1 MMYFPHRLTSM
12 LTQLDYGTQI
22 IGFKVSFKQ
31 GNDYYETPLVSKTFS
46 VVSGPGQS
54 YQSSGSS
61 SSSSGSNGAS
71 QTPSLVTCLTSIILI
86 IVVIVVGCTVLYTV
100 EKTAEGIMS
109 KDVIVTQNVSKT
121 YGKPPLQV
129 FALRETNL
137 QIEQG
142 DYIAIIGPSGSGKS
156 TLMNLLG
163 CLDKPTTGN
172 IFIDGKDV
180 STLNEN
186 ELARIR
192 REKIGFIFQKYNL
205 IPTLN
210 ALENVELSM
219 GFAGVDS
226 QTRTA
231 KAKQLLELV
240 ELSKRLTHK
249 PSEMSG
255 GEQQRVAIARALAN
269 NPSIIL
275 ADEPT
280 GNVDTKSGENIMNIL
295 EEVNRKGET
304 IIVVTHNMAIA
315 QRAKRVLRIQD
326 GVVKEEHV

>member
-1 MMYFPHRLTSM
+1 
-12 LTQLDYGTQI
+12 
-22 IGFKVSFKQ
+22 
-31 GNDYYETPLVSKTFS
+31 
-46 VVSGPGQS
+46 
-54 YQSSGSS
+54 
-61 SSSSGSNGAS
+61 
-71 QTPSLVTCLTSIILI
+71 
-86 IVVIVVGCTVLYTV
+86 
-100 EKTAEGIMS
+100 MS
-109 KDVIVTQNVSKT
+109 KDVIVTQNISKT

-137 QIEQG
+137 HIKQG

-163 CLDKPTTGN
+163 CLDKPTSGK
-172 IFIDGKDV
+172 IFIDGSDV

-210 ALENVELSM
+210 ALENIELSM

-226 QTRTA
+226 QTRTT
-231 KAKQLLELV
+231 KAKQLLEMV

-249 PSEMSG
+249 PSELSG
-255 GEQQRVAIARALAN
+255 GEQQRVAIARSLAN

-280 GNVDTKSGENIMNIL
+280 GNVDSKSGENIMNIL

-326 GVVKEEHV
+326 GAVREEHV

>member
-1 MMYFPHRLTSM
+1 
-12 LTQLDYGTQI
+12 
-22 IGFKVSFKQ
+22 
-31 GNDYYETPLVSKTFS
+31 
-46 VVSGPGQS
+46 
-54 YQSSGSS
+54 
-61 SSSSGSNGAS
+61 
-71 QTPSLVTCLTSIILI
+71 
-86 IVVIVVGCTVLYTV
+86 V
-100 EKTAEGIMS
+100 EKTAEEIMS
-109 KDVIVTQNVSKT
+109 KDVIVTQNISKT

-129 FALRETNL
+129 YALRETNL
-137 QIEQG
+137 HIKQG

-163 CLDKPTTGN
+163 CLDKPSSGN
-172 IFIDGKDV
+172 IIIDGSDV

-219 GFAGVDS
+219 GFAGIDS
-226 QTRTA
+226 QTRTK
-231 KAKQLLELV
+231 KAKELLEMV

-255 GEQQRVAIARALAN
+255 GEQQRVAIARALSN

-280 GNVDTKSGENIMNIL
+280 GNVDTKSGDNIMRIL
-295 EEVNRKGET
+295 EEVNTRGET

-326 GVVKEEHV
+326 GEVREEHA

>member
-1 MMYFPHRLTSM
+1 
-12 LTQLDYGTQI
+12 
-22 IGFKVSFKQ
+22 
-31 GNDYYETPLVSKTFS
+31 
-46 VVSGPGQS
+46 
-54 YQSSGSS
+54 
-61 SSSSGSNGAS
+61 
-71 QTPSLVTCLTSIILI
+71 
-86 IVVIVVGCTVLYTV
+86 
-100 EKTAEGIMS
+100 MS
-109 KDVIVTQNVSKT
+109 KDVIVTQNLSKT

-129 FALRETNL
+129 YALRETNL
-137 QIEQG
+137 QIKQG

-163 CLDKPTTGN
+163 CLDKPTSGN
-172 IFIDGKDV
+172 IFIDGSDV

-226 QTRTA
+226 QVRTA
-231 KAKQLLELV
+231 KAKKLLEMV

-269 NPSIIL
+269 SPSIIL

-280 GNVDTKSGENIMNIL
+280 GNVDTKSGDNIMNIL

-326 GVVKEEHV
+326 GVVQEGHV

>member
-1 MMYFPHRLTSM
+1 
-12 LTQLDYGTQI
+12 
-22 IGFKVSFKQ
+22 
-31 GNDYYETPLVSKTFS
+31 
-46 VVSGPGQS
+46 
-54 YQSSGSS
+54 
-61 SSSSGSNGAS
+61 
-71 QTPSLVTCLTSIILI
+71 
-86 IVVIVVGCTVLYTV
+86 
-100 EKTAEGIMS
+100 MS

-231 KAKQLLELV
+231 KAKKLLELV

-304 IIVVTHNMAIA
+304 IIVVTHNMTIA

>member
-1 MMYFPHRLTSM
+1 
-12 LTQLDYGTQI
+12 
-22 IGFKVSFKQ
+22 
-31 GNDYYETPLVSKTFS
+31 
-46 VVSGPGQS
+46 
-54 YQSSGSS
+54 
-61 SSSSGSNGAS
+61 
-71 QTPSLVTCLTSIILI
+71 
-86 IVVIVVGCTVLYTV
+86 
-100 EKTAEGIMS
+100 MS

-231 KAKQLLELV
+231 KAKKLLELV

-304 IIVVTHNMAIA
+304 IIVVTHNMTIA

-326 GVVKEEHV
+326 GVVKEAHV